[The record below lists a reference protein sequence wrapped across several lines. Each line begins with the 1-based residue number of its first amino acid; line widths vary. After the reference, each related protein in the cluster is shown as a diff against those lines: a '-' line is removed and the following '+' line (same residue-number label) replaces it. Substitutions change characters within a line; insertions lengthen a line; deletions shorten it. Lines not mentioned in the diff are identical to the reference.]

1 MAFEIVGLG
10 DGLYHLQSGTNSG
23 LIVRDGR
30 GILIDTGLDDD
41 AGRRLKK
48 ALESL
53 KVTLD
58 AVILTHGHAD
68 HFGGTAYLRRNLPDF
83 TVYAPVIEAAFIANP
98 ALEGYM
104 LSAGA
109 APFDQ
114 LQGKFTRAPG
124 CVVDHELTLGK
135 QTINGVD
142 LDIIGLAGHSP
153 NQVGVQIG
161 DVLFSADA
169 FLPIPT
175 LQKYP
180 VPFTTHIGQAL
191 AVLHQLEGR
200 SGIVFAPGHG
210 VHLPDA
216 RKTLLANITAL
227 EAVVEATEAVIRTA
241 PQHEGEITHQVCRAL
256 GDPLSS
262 AVGYYL
268 ARATV
273 QASLVYLYEQG
284 RAAILND
291 GRMAWTAAGG

>member
-1 MAFEIVGLG
+1 VAFEVVGIAEG
-10 DGLYHLQSGTNSG
+10 IYHLQSGANSG

-68 HFGGTAYLRRNLPDF
+68 HFGGTSYLRRNLPPV
-83 TVYAPVIEAAFIANP
+83 TVYAPAIEAALIANP
-98 ALEGYM
+98 SLEGYM

-114 LQGKFTRAPG
+114 LQGKFTRATG
-124 CVVDHELTLGK
+124 CIVDHELTLGK
-135 QTINGVD
+135 QTINGID

-153 NQVGVQIG
+153 NQIGVQIE

-169 FLPIPT
+169 FLPLAT

-191 AVLHQLEGR
+191 GILHQLEAY
-200 SGIVFAPGHG
+200 SGVVFAPGHG
-210 VHLPDA
+210 LHLTDA
-216 RKTLLANITAL
+216 RETVHANITAL
-227 EAVVEATEAVIRTA
+227 ETVVNTTEAVICTS

-256 GDPLSS
+256 GDPLAS

-268 ARATV
+268 ARATI

-291 GRMAWTAAGG
+291 GRMLWTKH

>member
-1 MAFEIVGLG
+1 MAFEVVTIA
-10 DGLYHLQSGTNSG
+10 DGIYHLQSGANSG
-23 LIVRDGR
+23 LIVRDGH

-41 AGRRLKK
+41 AGRRIKK
-48 ALESL
+48 ALDSL

-68 HFGGTAYLRRNLPDF
+68 HFGGTAYLRRNLPAF
-83 TVYAPVIEAAFIANP
+83 TVYAPAIEAAFIANP
-98 ALEGYM
+98 MLEGYM

-114 LQGKFTRAPG
+114 LQSKFTRAPG
-124 CVVDHELTLGK
+124 CVVDRELTLGN
-135 QTINGVD
+135 QTISGIA

-153 NQVGVQIG
+153 NQIGVQIG
-161 DVLFSADA
+161 SVLFSADA
-169 FLPIPT
+169 FLPIAT

-191 AVLHQLEGR
+191 NVLHQLEGR
-200 SGIVFAPGHG
+200 TGIIFAPGHG

-216 RKTLLANITAL
+216 QETIKANIKAL
-227 EAVVEATEAVIRTA
+227 HAVIDATEAAIRTA
-241 PQHEGEITHQVCRAL
+241 PQHEGEITHLVCRAL
-256 GDPLSS
+256 GDSLPS

-268 ARATV
+268 ARATI
-273 QASLVYLYEQG
+273 QAALVYLYEQG

-291 GRMAWTAAGG
+291 GRMAWTTSSR